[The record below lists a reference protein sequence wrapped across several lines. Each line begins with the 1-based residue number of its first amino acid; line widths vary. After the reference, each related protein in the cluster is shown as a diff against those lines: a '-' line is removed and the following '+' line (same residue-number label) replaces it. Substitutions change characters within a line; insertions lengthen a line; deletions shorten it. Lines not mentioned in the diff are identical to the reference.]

1 MTAMGLQERF
11 AMIDACTSYDELL
24 ALAGK
29 LGRTPYPPRG
39 VAPMRFVHNGDER
52 VCLTCRGYGVTQ
64 EPPHDETEGGP
75 IDCWRCNGIGTL
87 P

>member
-1 MTAMGLQERF
+1 M
-11 AMIDACTSYDELL
+11 
-24 ALAGK
+24 
-29 LGRTPYPPRG
+29 PPRG

-75 IDCWRCNGIGTL
+75 IECWRCNGVGTL